1 MHWYLEVTRKNADDA
16 ETKVCQ
22 LDYVHPEADL

>member
-1 MHWYLEVTRKNADDA
+1 MHLEVARKNADDA
-16 ETKVCQ
+16 ETEVCQ